1 MGDLFLLQA
10 LKTVWTENSFMF
22 SHISGLEYAD
32 IMLNSAFMGP
42 SMEGSFE

>member
-10 LKTVWTENSFMF
+10 LKTVWTVSFMF

-32 IMLNSAFMGP
+32 IMLNSALMGP